1 GQAWLKH
8 YQNEDTGEF
17 CRWSCIDYLIN
28 PYFVINETTNNTRKN
43 RFIGY
48 ISSTYQV
55 KDWLNVTFRTGLDTY
70 TFDETN
76 FMGSGT
82 TWPGRGT
89 GYLSLTDIEVSE
101 KNTDIIATIDNIKL
115 SKEFSFSSILG
126 VNRRDFERTRNSRFG
141 NNIIEPEVQF
151 ISNFSTQTEN
161 PPTKTKT
168 RTNSVFG
175 SAKFNFKDY
184 LYAELTGRKD
194 WFSVINK
201 SAFYPGASVGFVFS
215 DAFNMKNN
223 AFSYGKFRASW
234 AKVSNAPGAY
244 KNALNYTVLPSFK
257 DHSIVDIKNTAAP
270 NLNLTFQSKVGI
282 EFGFDLAFFKNRL
295 KTDFSLY
302 REDISDQAI
311 DLPSS
316 ATSGYEFIAV
326 NAGLLRNEGV
336 ELSISGTPIKTEN
349 FEWGIDINF
358 SKNRNKVLEL
368 HPIDT
373 YTISEARWAGAAIVA
388 KVGGAYGTIIG
399 KDFLR
404 TEKGEIINGA
414 NGFPLFTNE
423 KVELGN
429 GTPDWTAGLTNR
441 FKYKNFSLQ
450 LLFDIKVGMDVYSM
464 TNSVAASK
472 GLLDVTT
479 QGRDAY
485 NAARATAELDPN
497 FSART
502 WVPTAGYIAPGVV
515 NTGTDADPV
524 YVANT

>member
-1 GQAWLKH
+1 
-8 YQNEDTGEF
+8 
-17 CRWSCIDYLIN
+17 
-28 PYFVINETTNNTRKN
+28 
-43 RFIGY
+43 
-48 ISSTYQV
+48 
-55 KDWLNVTFRTGLDTY
+55 
-70 TFDETN
+70 
-76 FMGSGT
+76 
-82 TWPGRGT
+82 
-89 GYLSLTDIEVSE
+89 
-101 KNTDIIATIDNIKL
+101 
-115 SKEFSFSSILG
+115 
-126 VNRRDFERTRNSRFG
+126 RNSRFG
-141 NNIIEPEVQF
+141 NNIIEPGVQF

-524 YVANT
+524 YVANTTPVNPQTYWAAIVDKTPSPFIYDASYIKLRELNIGYSIPKQVVSKLKIKDINLSFFARNLFTFTNGLPNIDPESMFTAGNGQGFEYGSLPSRKSFGLNLKVTF